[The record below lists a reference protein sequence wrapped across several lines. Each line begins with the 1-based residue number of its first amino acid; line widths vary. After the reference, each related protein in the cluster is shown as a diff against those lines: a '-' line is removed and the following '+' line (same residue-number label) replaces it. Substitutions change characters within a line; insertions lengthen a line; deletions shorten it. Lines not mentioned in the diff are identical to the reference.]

1 MLVRVQL
8 RLQGAVGGLQGL
20 RVDVEG
26 AREAQE
32 RKRVGREC
40 CTAAAA
46 AGGGSTRRGRGSFW
60 FAAAKDQFQR
70 LHGPAGPADERGPGG
85 AGVLAAGPARRCVR
99 CWSCRRRRR
108 RRRGLRLRRGSKR
121 STLPR
126 DLQSFCWLP
135 RFCRGR
141 GERAAGDTTG
151 GDGSDGCPGAAAAAG
166 RSRRREARQHVE
178 QSTTHGNQLFVF
190 SFLFA
195 SRPHFFFPFRCRRPL
210 AFFFFT
216 RSSSPW
222 QAATPSSPSSR
233 RRTASRPCS
242 SASRPAGSRRF
253 STGAWR
259 ELKKTER
266 RERLV
271 LAAAAGER
279 VFHFRKRL
287 YCLNPATSLSSLPIV
302 GMTLM
307 LSWP

>member
-1 MLVRVQL
+1 M
-8 RLQGAVGGLQGL
+8 
-20 RVDVEG
+20 
-26 AREAQE
+26 
-32 RKRVGREC
+32 
-40 CTAAAA
+40 
-46 AGGGSTRRGRGSFW
+46 
-60 FAAAKDQFQR
+60 
-70 LHGPAGPADERGPGG
+70 
-85 AGVLAAGPARRCVR
+85 
-99 CWSCRRRRR
+99 
-108 RRRGLRLRRGSKR
+108 RRGSKR